1 MIKIKFTPA
10 QVAAHGLPARPLHF
24 EYDERTGRLEDFSA
38 WVERVINEDHLRAID
53 ALQNEADTIM
63 ATRH

>member
-1 MIKIKFTPA
+1 MTKIKFTAA

-38 WVERVINEDHLRAID
+38 WVERVIDPNQLSAID
-53 ALQNEADTIM
+53 ALQAEADTIM